1 MKTFPKPL
9 SAGEEREYLKRC
21 SEGDQ
26 EARDVLVLRNMR
38 LVAHVV
44 KKYQGTDY
52 DMEDLISLGTIG
64 LIKAINTFKTDKG
77 SRLATYA
84 AKCVE
89 NAILSPMRFYS
100 REKSPSKDCSHI
112 GRYLQSFQMKIISCA
127 EQIGISRGHYID
139 YEVGYVDYYPKEVV
153 DRLADFYHIPV
164 EDLLDEYN
172 LFLYKGQGKMLK
184 ECREKMGLKKKPFAR
199 MLHVDPNTYR
209 NWESDKKRMFKL
221 TWEKYFR
228 EVLLA
233 NQNASNQN
241 NI

>member
-52 DMEDLISLGTIG
+52 DMEDLISVGTIG
-64 LIKAINTFKTDKG
+64 LIKAINTFKTNKG

-89 NAILSPMRFYS
+89 NEILMLLRAGKKYSKEVSLFEPIGVDKDGETVSLVDVIEMENKEAVEALIFEQDVKDLYRSYERCLKDTEKKVVGMRYGLYGKKEHTQ
-100 REKSPSKDCSHI
+100 REIAKE
-112 GRYLQSFQMKIISCA
+112 L
-127 EQIGISRGHYID
+127 GISRS
-139 YEVGYVDYYPKEVV
+139 YVS
-153 DRLADFYHIPV
+153 RI
-164 EDLLDEYN
+164 
-172 LFLYKGQGKMLK
+172 
-184 ECREKMGLKKKPFAR
+184 EKKALEKLKKDMEA
-199 MLHVDPNTYR
+199 
-209 NWESDKKRMFKL
+209 
-221 TWEKYFR
+221 
-228 EVLLA
+228 
-233 NQNASNQN
+233 
-241 NI
+241 